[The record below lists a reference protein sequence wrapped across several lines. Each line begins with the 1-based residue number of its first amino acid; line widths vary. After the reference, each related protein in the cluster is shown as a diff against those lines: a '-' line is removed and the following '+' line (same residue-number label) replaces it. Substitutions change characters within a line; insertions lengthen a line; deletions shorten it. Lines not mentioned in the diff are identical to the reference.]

1 VRPVVTKIMPWHP
14 AKVRIQWELEEV
26 GEHGVFLFSV
36 ERSGSPSGPW
46 TTIASSLADV
56 YTYDDLLNDAEAANT
71 LSLVRDIYYRIKA
84 VPPSGAANAVYSPI
98 INLDGLVESTML
110 SEEPG
115 NPARPVPMAQIEA
128 DPQTNITRYPRRTD
142 DVRRRLYKR
151 ALMRNMYLMLKHL
164 NGIEFALLKRRHFG
178 TRCTCYEPISRTVL
192 RSRCPVCYG
201 TSWVGGYF
209 NPVQILG
216 RIVHGA
222 TSEIQSDLS
231 PQGKD
236 DISSAQI
243 QVMDFPKVDEGD
255 VLVAKH
261 LNRRFLVQRRFN
273 TSLKTVIV
281 HQTLTTSELAR
292 VAPEFAIEVGI

>member
-1 VRPVVTKIMPWHP
+1 
-14 AKVRIQWELEEV
+14 
-26 GEHGVFLFSV
+26 
-36 ERSGSPSGPW
+36 
-46 TTIASSLADV
+46 
-56 YTYDDLLNDAEAANT
+56 
-71 LSLVRDIYYRIKA
+71 
-84 VPPSGAANAVYSPI
+84 
-98 INLDGLVESTML
+98 
-110 SEEPG
+110 
-115 NPARPVPMAQIEA
+115 MAQIEA